1 MEQKQFSEA
10 LGRLTLKQME
20 VLSRV
25 LAGKADSEVAQAL
38 EITQSTVRKHVERIY
53 RVFDFASEFPDD
65 RRSKRGDLF
74 ALFAKYKPEMLGAK
88 GVSSAFEHDVVPDKH
103 HTLDT
108 LFNPFV
114 PLTGW
119 VDEPQLFFN
128 RKREIR
134 QVFEILNSGGSVAV
148 IGERGI
154 GKSSLLLAICRE
166 AKQQLQPPR
175 EPIYLNLQLLEN
187 EDEFYADL
195 CEQVGIEKSRGY
207 MLTRALRGKRLLLA
221 IDKVEKMTRKEFSDG
236 YIFSHLRGLVEGS
249 EAPVRLVLAASKPL
263 NSLFEDEG
271 MTSPFTNICIE
282 ENLGTWEDTTARA
295 FIADRLDSSSVTFTE
310 EEIIALVQ
318 ESGGHPQR
326 LMQLCYQTYAR
337 YVDGVQ

>member
-38 EITQSTVRKHVERIY
+38 EITQSTVRKHIERIY
-53 RVFDFASEFPDD
+53 RVFDVASESPDD

-207 MLTRALRGKRLLLA
+207 MLTRALRGKRLLL
-221 IDKVEKMTRKEFSDG
+221 DRKS
-236 YIFSHLRGLVEGS
+236 GS
-249 EAPVRLVLAASKPL
+249 A
-263 NSLFEDEG
+263 
-271 MTSPFTNICIE
+271 
-282 ENLGTWEDTTARA
+282 
-295 FIADRLDSSSVTFTE
+295 
-310 EEIIALVQ
+310 
-318 ESGGHPQR
+318 
-326 LMQLCYQTYAR
+326 
-337 YVDGVQ
+337 